1 MGQTTSALWR
11 ELLHKPGTEREYK
24 FIINGVE
31 YGKDAEVSHSVESQ
45 LFEEFGIGN
54 ACCAT
59 LKLAVVADNIPRAA
73 TINRYLRLVNGTQA
87 TAWIPKGTF
96 FTNKRS
102 RDGDYWE
109 IESYDAMRKADVV
122 WEPAQSLTFPMS
134 MPTAVNLFCQMMGVK
149 LDKRTVLNS
158 AYTID
163 YPANDYTVRNELCF
177 IAAAHGGN
185 WIMTDEGNLLL
196 VPLLSM
202 PEETNYLITEH
213 GDAITFGGVRIL
225 V

>member
-1 MGQTTSALWR
+1 MGQTTSALWHD
-11 ELLHKPGTEREYK
+11 LLHKPGTEREYK
-24 FIINGVE
+24 FVINDVE

-59 LKLAVVADNIPRAA
+59 LKLAVIADNIPRAA
-73 TINRYLRLVNGTQA
+73 TIKRYLRLVNGSQV
-87 TAWIPKGTF
+87 TAWISKGVF

-109 IESYDAMRKADVV
+109 VEAYDAMRKADVV
-122 WEPAQSLTFPMS
+122 WEPSNSLTFPMS
-134 MPTAVNLFCQMMGVK
+134 MLTAVNLFCQMMGVT
-149 LDKRTVLNS
+149 LDKRTALNS

-185 WIMTDEGNLLL
+185 WIITDAGKLLL

-202 PEETNYLITEH
+202 PAETNFLITGY

>member
-1 MGQTTSALWR
+1 MGQTTSALWHD
-11 ELLHKPGTEREYK
+11 LLHKPGTEREFK
-24 FIINGVE
+24 FVINDVE

-59 LKLAVVADNIPRAA
+59 LKLAVIADNIPRAA
-73 TINRYLRLVNGTQA
+73 TIKRYLRLVNGTQA
-87 TAWIPKGTF
+87 TAWIPKGVF

-102 RDGDYWE
+102 RDDDYWE
-109 IESYDAMRKADVV
+109 VEAYDAMRKADVV
-122 WEPAQSLTFPMS
+122 WEPSNSLTFPMS
-134 MPTAVNLFCQMMGVK
+134 MPTAVNLFCQMMGVT
-149 LDKRTVLNS
+149 LDKRTALNS

-185 WIMTDEGNLLL
+185 WIITDAGKLLL
-196 VPLLSM
+196 IPLLSM
-202 PEETNYLITEH
+202 PTETNYLITEA
-213 GDAITFGGVRIL
+213 GNAITFGGVRIL

>member
-1 MGQTTSALWR
+1 MGQTTSALWHD
-11 ELLHKPGTEREYK
+11 LLHKPGTEREYK
-24 FIINGVE
+24 FIINNVE

-59 LKLAVVADNIPRAA
+59 LKLAVIADNIPRAA
-73 TINRYLRLVNGTQA
+73 TIKRYLRLVNGTQA
-87 TAWIPKGTF
+87 TAWIPKGVF

-102 RDGDYWE
+102 RDDDYWE
-109 IESYDAMRKADVV
+109 VEAYDAMRKADVV
-122 WEPAQSLTFPMS
+122 WEPSNSLTFPMS
-134 MPTAVNLFCQMMGVK
+134 MPTAVNLFCQMMGVN

-185 WIMTDEGNLLL
+185 WIITDAGELLL

-202 PEETNYLITEH
+202 PDETNYLITEY

>member
-1 MGQTTSALWR
+1 MGQTTSALWHD
-11 ELLHKPGTEREYK
+11 LLHKPGTEREFK
-24 FIINGVE
+24 FVINDVE

-59 LKLAVVADNIPRAA
+59 LKLAVIADNIPRAA
-73 TINRYLRLVNGTQA
+73 TIKRYLRLVNGTQA
-87 TAWIPKGTF
+87 TAWIPKGVF

-102 RDGDYWE
+102 RDDDYWE
-109 IESYDAMRKADVV
+109 VEAYDAMRKADVV
-122 WEPAQSLTFPMS
+122 WEPSNSLTFPMS
-134 MPTAVNLFCQMMGVK
+134 MPTAVNLFCQMMGVT

-185 WIMTDEGNLLL
+185 WIITDAGELLL

-202 PEETNYLITEH
+202 PDETNYLITEY

>member
-1 MGQTTSALWR
+1 MGQTTSALWHD
-11 ELLHKPGTEREYK
+11 LLHKPGTEREFK
-24 FIINGVE
+24 FVINDVE

-59 LKLAVVADNIPRAA
+59 LKLAVIADNIPRAA
-73 TINRYLRLVNGTQA
+73 TIKRYLRLVNGSQA
-87 TAWIPKGTF
+87 TAWIPKGVF

-109 IESYDAMRKADVV
+109 VEAYDAMRKADVV
-122 WEPAQSLTFPMS
+122 WEPFNSLTFPMS
-134 MPTAVNLFCQMMGVK
+134 MPTAANLFCQMMGVK
-149 LDKRTVLNS
+149 LDKRTALNS

-185 WIMTDEGNLLL
+185 WIITDAGKLLL

-202 PEETNYLITEH
+202 PAETNYLITEY

>member
-1 MGQTTSALWR
+1 MGQTTSALWHD
-11 ELLHKPGTEREYK
+11 LLHKPGTEREYK
-24 FIINGVE
+24 FVINDVE

-59 LKLAVVADNIPRAA
+59 LKLAVIADNIPRAA
-73 TINRYLRLVNGTQA
+73 TIKRYLRLVNGSQV
-87 TAWIPKGTF
+87 TAWISKGVF

-109 IESYDAMRKADVV
+109 VEAYDAMRKADVV
-122 WEPAQSLTFPMS
+122 WEPSNSLTFPMS
-134 MPTAVNLFCQMMGVK
+134 MPTAVNLFCQMMGVT
-149 LDKRTVLNS
+149 LDKRTALNS

-185 WIMTDEGNLLL
+185 WIITDAGKLLL

-202 PEETNYLITEH
+202 PAETNFLITGY

>member
-11 ELLHKPGTEREYK
+11 DLLHKPGTEREFK
-24 FIINGVE
+24 FVINDVE

-59 LKLAVVADNIPRAA
+59 LKLAVIADNIPRAA
-73 TINRYLRLVNGTQA
+73 TIKRYLRLVNGSQV
-87 TAWIPKGTF
+87 TAWISKGVF

-109 IESYDAMRKADVV
+109 VEAYDAMRKADVV
-122 WEPAQSLTFPMS
+122 WEPDQSLNFPMT
-134 MPTAVNLFCQMMGVK
+134 MPDAVNIFCQLMGVE
-149 LDKRTVLNS
+149 LDSRTVLNS
-158 AYTID
+158 LYTID
-163 YPANDYTVRNELCF
+163 YPANDYTIRNELCF

-185 WIMTDEGNLLL
+185 WIITDAGKLLL
-196 VPLLSM
+196 IPLLSM
-202 PEETNYLITEH
+202 PTETNYLITEA
-213 GDAITFGGVRIL
+213 GSAITFGGVRIL

>member
-24 FIINGVE
+24 FFINDVE

-59 LKLAVVADNIPRAA
+59 LKLSVLADSIPRSA
-73 TINRYLRLVNGTQA
+73 TIKRYLRLVNGDLA
-87 TAWIPKGTF
+87 TEWIPKGVF
-96 FTNKRS
+96 FTNRRS
-102 RDGDYWE
+102 CDGDYWE
-109 IESYDAMRKADVV
+109 IEAYDAMRKADTV
-122 WEPAQSLTFPMS
+122 WEPDQSLNFPMT
-134 MPTAVNLFCQMMGVK
+134 MPAAANIFCQLMGVE
-149 LDKRTVLNS
+149 LDSRTTLNS
-158 AYTID
+158 SYTID
-163 YPANDYTVRNELCF
+163 YPANDYTIRNELCY

-185 WIMTDEGNLLL
+185 WVITDEGKLLL
-196 VPLLSM
+196 IPLLSA
-202 PEETNYLITEH
+202 PTETNNLITEH

>member
-1 MGQTTSALWR
+1 MGQTTSALWHD
-11 ELLHKPGTEREYK
+11 LLHKPGTEREFK
-24 FIINGVE
+24 FVINDVE

-59 LKLAVVADNIPRAA
+59 LKLEVIADNIPRAA
-73 TINRYLRLVNGTQA
+73 TIKRYLRLVNGTQA
-87 TAWIPKGTF
+87 TAWIPKGVF

-109 IESYDAMRKADVV
+109 AEAYDAMRKADVV
-122 WEPAQSLTFPMS
+122 WEPSNSLTFPMS
-134 MPTAVNLFCQMMGVK
+134 MPTAVNLFCQMMGVN

-185 WIMTDEGNLLL
+185 WIITDAGDLLL

-202 PEETNYLITEH
+202 PAETNYLITEY

>member
-11 ELLHKPGTEREYK
+11 DLLHKPGTEREFK
-24 FIINGVE
+24 FVINDVE

-45 LFEEFGIGN
+45 LFEEFGVGN

-59 LKLAVVADNIPRAA
+59 LKLAVIADNIPRAA
-73 TINRYLRLVNGTQA
+73 TIKRYLRLVNGSQV
-87 TAWIPKGTF
+87 TAWISKGVF

-109 IESYDAMRKADVV
+109 VEAYDAMRKADVV
-122 WEPAQSLTFPMS
+122 WEPDQSLNFPMT
-134 MPTAVNLFCQMMGVK
+134 MPDAVNIFCQLMGVE
-149 LDKRTVLNS
+149 LDSRTVLNS
-158 AYTID
+158 LYTID
-163 YPANDYTVRNELCF
+163 YPANDYTIRNELCF

-185 WIMTDEGNLLL
+185 WIITDAGKLLL
-196 VPLLSM
+196 IPLLSM
-202 PEETNYLITEH
+202 PTETNYLITEA
-213 GDAITFGGVRIL
+213 GSAITFGGVRIL

>member
-11 ELLHKPGTEREYK
+11 EMLHKPGTEREFK
-24 FIINGVE
+24 FVINDVE

-59 LKLAVVADNIPRAA
+59 LKLAVIADNIPRAA
-73 TINRYLRLVNGTQA
+73 TIKRYLRLVNGTQA
-87 TAWIPKGTF
+87 TAWIPKGVF

-102 RDGDYWE
+102 RDDDYWE
-109 IESYDAMRKADVV
+109 VEAYDAMRKADVV
-122 WEPAQSLTFPMS
+122 WEPSNSLTFPMS

-149 LDKRTVLNS
+149 LDKRTALNS

-185 WIMTDEGNLLL
+185 WIITDEGKLLL
-196 VPLLSM
+196 IPLLSM
-202 PEETNYLITEH
+202 PTETNYLITES
-213 GDAITFGGVRIL
+213 GNAITFGGVRIL

>member
-1 MGQTTSALWR
+1 MGQTTSALWHD
-11 ELLHKPGTEREYK
+11 LLHKPGTEREYK
-24 FIINGVE
+24 FIINDVE

-59 LKLAVVADNIPRAA
+59 LKLAVIADNIPRAA
-73 TINRYLRLVNGTQA
+73 TIKRYLRLVNGTQA
-87 TAWIPKGTF
+87 TAWIPKGVF

-109 IESYDAMRKADVV
+109 VEAYDAMRKADVV
-122 WEPAQSLTFPMS
+122 WEPSNSLAFPMS
-134 MPTAVNLFCQMMGVK
+134 MLTAVNLFCQMMGVT
-149 LDKRTVLNS
+149 LDKRTALNS

-185 WIMTDEGNLLL
+185 WVITDAGKLLL
-196 VPLLSM
+196 IPLLSM
-202 PEETNYLITEH
+202 PTETNYLITET
-213 GDAITFGGVRIL
+213 GSAITFGGVRIL

>member
-11 ELLHKPGTEREYK
+11 DLLHKPGTEREFK
-24 FIINGVE
+24 FVINDVE

-59 LKLAVVADNIPRAA
+59 LKLAVIADNIPRAA
-73 TINRYLRLVNGTQA
+73 TIKRYLRLVNGSQV
-87 TAWIPKGTF
+87 TAWISKGVF

-109 IESYDAMRKADVV
+109 VEAYDAMRKADVV
-122 WEPAQSLTFPMS
+122 WEPDQSLNFPMT
-134 MPTAVNLFCQMMGVK
+134 MPDAVNIFCQLMGVE
-149 LDKRTVLNS
+149 LDSRTVLNS
-158 AYTID
+158 LYTID
-163 YPANDYTVRNELCF
+163 YPANEYTIRNELCF

-185 WIMTDEGNLLL
+185 WIMTDAGKLLL
-196 VPLLSM
+196 IPLLSM
-202 PEETNYLITEH
+202 PSETNYLITEA
-213 GDAITFGGVRIL
+213 GSAITFGGVRIL

>member
-1 MGQTTSALWR
+1 MGQMTSVLWR
-11 ELLHKPGTEREYK
+11 DLLHKPGTEREYK

-59 LKLAVVADNIPRAA
+59 LKLAVVADNIPRGA

-109 IESYDAMRKADVV
+109 IEAYDAMRKADVV

-134 MPTAVNLFCQMMGVK
+134 MLTAVNLFCQSMGVK
-149 LDKRTVLNS
+149 LDGRTVLNS

-163 YPANDYTVRNELCF
+163 YPANDYTIRNELCF

-213 GDAITFGGVRIL
+213 GDAITFGGVRVL

>member
-1 MGQTTSALWR
+1 MGQTTSALWHD
-11 ELLHKPGTEREYK
+11 LLHKTGTEREFK
-24 FIINGVE
+24 FVINDVE

-59 LKLAVVADNIPRAA
+59 LKLAVIADNIPRAA
-73 TINRYLRLVNGTQA
+73 TIKRYLRLVNGSQA
-87 TAWIPKGTF
+87 TAWIPKGVF

-109 IESYDAMRKADVV
+109 VEAYDAMRKADVV
-122 WEPAQSLTFPMS
+122 WEPSNSLTFPMS

-149 LDKRTVLNS
+149 LDKRTALNS

-163 YPANDYTVRNELCF
+163 YPANDYTVRNELCY

-185 WIMTDEGNLLL
+185 WVITDEGKLRLI
-196 VPLLSM
+196 PLLSA
-202 PEETNYLITEH
+202 PTETNNLITEH

>member
-1 MGQTTSALWR
+1 MGQTTSALWHD
-11 ELLHKPGTEREYK
+11 LLHKPGTEREFK
-24 FIINGVE
+24 FVINDVE

-59 LKLAVVADNIPRAA
+59 LKLAVIADNIPRAA
-73 TINRYLRLVNGTQA
+73 TIKRYLRLVNGSQA
-87 TAWIPKGTF
+87 TAWIPKGVF

-109 IESYDAMRKADVV
+109 VEAYDAMRKADVV
-122 WEPAQSLTFPMS
+122 WEPSNSLTFPMS
-134 MPTAVNLFCQMMGVK
+134 MLTAVNLFCQMMGVK
-149 LDKRTVLNS
+149 LDKRTALNS

-163 YPANDYTVRNELCF
+163 YPANDYTVRNELCY

-185 WIMTDEGNLLL
+185 WVITDEGKLRLI
-196 VPLLSM
+196 PLLSA
-202 PEETNYLITEH
+202 PTETNNLITEH

>member
-1 MGQTTSALWR
+1 MGQTTSALWHD
-11 ELLHKPGTEREYK
+11 LLHKPGTEREFK
-24 FIINGVE
+24 FVINDVE

-59 LKLAVVADNIPRAA
+59 LKLAVIADNIPRAA
-73 TINRYLRLVNGTQA
+73 TIKRYLRLVNGSQV
-87 TAWIPKGTF
+87 TAWISKGVF

-109 IESYDAMRKADVV
+109 VEAYDAMRKADVV
-122 WEPAQSLTFPMS
+122 WEPSNSLTFPMS
-134 MPTAVNLFCQMMGVK
+134 MPTAVNLFCQMMGVT
-149 LDKRTVLNS
+149 LDKRTALNS

-185 WIMTDEGNLLL
+185 WIITDAGELLL

-202 PEETNYLITEH
+202 PDETNYLITEY

>member
-24 FIINGVE
+24 FFINDVE

-59 LKLAVVADNIPRAA
+59 LKLAVIADNIPRAA
-73 TINRYLRLVNGTQA
+73 TIKRYLRLVNGSQA
-87 TAWIPKGTF
+87 TAWIPKGVF

-109 IESYDAMRKADVV
+109 VEAYDAMRKADVV
-122 WEPAQSLTFPMS
+122 WEPSNSLTFPMS

-149 LDKRTVLNS
+149 LDKRTALNS

-163 YPANDYTVRNELCF
+163 YPANDYTVRNELCY

-185 WIMTDEGNLLL
+185 WVITDEGKLRLI
-196 VPLLSM
+196 PLLSA
-202 PEETNYLITEH
+202 PTETNNLITEH

>member
-11 ELLHKPGTEREYK
+11 DLLHKPGTEREYK
-24 FIINGVE
+24 FIINNVE

-59 LKLAVVADNIPRAA
+59 LKLAVIADNIPRAA
-73 TINRYLRLVNGTQA
+73 TIKRYLRLVNGTQA
-87 TAWIPKGTF
+87 TAWIPKGVF

-102 RDGDYWE
+102 RDDDYWE
-109 IESYDAMRKADVV
+109 VEAYDAMRKADVV
-122 WEPAQSLTFPMS
+122 WEPSNSLTFPMS
-134 MPTAVNLFCQMMGVK
+134 MPTAVNLFCQMMGVT
-149 LDKRTVLNS
+149 LDKRTALNS

-185 WIMTDEGNLLL
+185 WIMTDAGELLL

-202 PEETNYLITEH
+202 PDETNYLITEY

>member
-1 MGQTTSALWR
+1 MGQTTSALWHD
-11 ELLHKPGTEREYK
+11 LLHKPGTEREFK
-24 FIINGVE
+24 FVINDVE

-59 LKLAVVADNIPRAA
+59 LKLAVIADNIPRAA
-73 TINRYLRLVNGTQA
+73 TIKRYLRLVNGTQA
-87 TAWIPKGTF
+87 TAWIPKGVF

-102 RDGDYWE
+102 RDDDYWE
-109 IESYDAMRKADVV
+109 VEAYDAMRKADVV
-122 WEPAQSLTFPMS
+122 WEPSNSLTFPMS
-134 MPTAVNLFCQMMGVK
+134 MPTAVNLFCQMMGVT
-149 LDKRTVLNS
+149 LDKRTALNS

-185 WIMTDEGNLLL
+185 WIITDAGELLL

-202 PEETNYLITEH
+202 PDETNYLITEY

>member
-1 MGQTTSALWR
+1 MGQTTSALWHD
-11 ELLHKPGTEREYK
+11 LLHKPGTEREYK
-24 FIINGVE
+24 FVINDVE

-59 LKLAVVADNIPRAA
+59 LKLAVIADNIPRAA
-73 TINRYLRLVNGTQA
+73 TIKRYLRLVNGSQV
-87 TAWIPKGTF
+87 TAWISKGVF

-102 RDGDYWE
+102 RDDDYWE
-109 IESYDAMRKADVV
+109 VEAYDAMRKADVV
-122 WEPAQSLTFPMS
+122 WEPSNSLAFPMS
-134 MPTAVNLFCQMMGVK
+134 MPTAVNLFCQMMGVT

-185 WIMTDEGNLLL
+185 WIITDAGEILL

-202 PEETNYLITEH
+202 PAETNYLITEY

>member
-1 MGQTTSALWR
+1 MGQKTSALWHD
-11 ELLHKPGTEREYK
+11 LLHKPGTEREYR
-24 FIINGVE
+24 FVINDVE
-31 YGKDAEVSHSVESQ
+31 YGKNAEVSHSVESQ
-45 LFEEFGIGN
+45 LFEAFGIGN

-59 LKLAVVADNIPRAA
+59 LKLAVVADNIPRGA

-109 IESYDAMRKADVV
+109 IEAYDAMRKADVV

-163 YPANDYTVRNELCF
+163 YPANDYTIRNELCF

>member
-24 FIINGVE
+24 FTIAGTE

-59 LKLAVVADNIPRAA
+59 LKLAVIAGNIPRGA
-73 TINRYLRLVNGTQA
+73 TIKRSLRLVNGSQA
-87 TAWIPKGTF
+87 TAWISKGTF

-109 IESYDAMRKADVV
+109 IEAYDAMRKADIV
-122 WEPAQSLTFPMS
+122 WEPAQSLTFPMT
-134 MPTAVNLFCQMMGVK
+134 MPAAVNLFCQVMGVK
-149 LDKRTVLNS
+149 LDNRTVLNS

-163 YPANDYTVRNELCF
+163 YPANDYTIRNELCF

-202 PEETNYLITEH
+202 PEETNYLITEN

>member
-11 ELLHKPGTEREYK
+11 DLLHKPGTEREFK
-24 FIINGVE
+24 FVINDVE

-59 LKLAVVADNIPRAA
+59 LKIAVIADNIPRAA
-73 TINRYLRLVNGTQA
+73 TIKRYLRLVNGSQV
-87 TAWIPKGTF
+87 TAWISKGVF

-109 IESYDAMRKADVV
+109 VEAYDAMRKADVV
-122 WEPAQSLTFPMS
+122 WEPDQSLNFPMT
-134 MPTAVNLFCQMMGVK
+134 MPDAVNIFCQLMGVE
-149 LDKRTVLNS
+149 LDSRTVLNS
-158 AYTID
+158 LYTID
-163 YPANDYTVRNELCF
+163 YPANDYTIRNELCF

-185 WIMTDEGNLLL
+185 WIMTDAGKLLL
-196 VPLLSM
+196 IPLLSM
-202 PEETNYLITEH
+202 PAETNYLITEA
-213 GDAITFGGVRIL
+213 GNAITFGGVRIL

>member
-1 MGQTTSALWR
+1 MGQTTSALWHD
-11 ELLHKPGTEREYK
+11 LLHKPGTEREFK
-24 FIINGVE
+24 FVINDVE

-59 LKLAVVADNIPRAA
+59 LKLAVIADNIPRAA
-73 TINRYLRLVNGTQA
+73 TIKRYLRLVNGSQA
-87 TAWIPKGTF
+87 TAWIPKGVF

-109 IESYDAMRKADVV
+109 VEAYDAMRKADVV
-122 WEPAQSLTFPMS
+122 WEPSNSLTFPMS

-149 LDKRTVLNS
+149 LDKRTALNS

-163 YPANDYTVRNELCF
+163 YPANDYTVRNELCY

-185 WIMTDEGNLLL
+185 WVITDEGKLRLI
-196 VPLLSM
+196 PLLSA
-202 PEETNYLITEH
+202 PTETNNLITEH

>member
-1 MGQTTSALWR
+1 MGQTTSALWHD
-11 ELLHKPGTEREYK
+11 LLHKPGTEREYK
-24 FIINGVE
+24 FIINNVE

-59 LKLAVVADNIPRAA
+59 LKLAVIADNIPRAA
-73 TINRYLRLVNGTQA
+73 TIKRYLRLVNGTQA
-87 TAWIPKGTF
+87 TAWIPKGVF

-102 RDGDYWE
+102 RDDDYWE
-109 IESYDAMRKADVV
+109 VEAYDAMRKADVV
-122 WEPAQSLTFPMS
+122 WEPSNSLTFPMS
-134 MPTAVNLFCQMMGVK
+134 MPTAVNLFCQMMGVN

-185 WIMTDEGNLLL
+185 WIMTDAGKLLL
-196 VPLLSM
+196 IPLLSM
-202 PEETNYLITEH
+202 PTETNYLITEA
-213 GDAITFGGVRIL
+213 GNAITFGGVRIL

>member
-11 ELLHKPGTEREYK
+11 DLLHKPGTEREYK

-59 LKLAVVADNIPRAA
+59 LKLAVIADNIPRGA
-73 TINRYLRLVNGTQA
+73 TINRYLRLANGTQA
-87 TAWIPKGTF
+87 TAWIPKGVF

-109 IESYDAMRKADVV
+109 VEAYDAMRKADVV
-122 WEPAQSLTFPMS
+122 WEPNQSLTFPMS

-163 YPANDYTVRNELCF
+163 YPSNDYTIRNELCF

-185 WIMTDEGNLLL
+185 WIITDEGRLLL
-196 VPLLSM
+196 IPLVSI
-202 PEETNYLITEH
+202 PTETNYLITEA
-213 GDAITFGGVRIL
+213 GSAITFGGVRIL

>member
-1 MGQTTSALWR
+1 MGQTTSALWHD
-11 ELLHKPGTEREYK
+11 LLHKPGTEREFK
-24 FIINGVE
+24 FVINDVE

-59 LKLAVVADNIPRAA
+59 LKLAVIADNIPRAA
-73 TINRYLRLVNGTQA
+73 TIKRYLRLVNGTQA
-87 TAWIPKGTF
+87 TAWIPKGVF

-102 RDGDYWE
+102 RDDDYWE
-109 IESYDAMRKADVV
+109 VEAYDAMRKADVV
-122 WEPAQSLTFPMS
+122 WEPSNSLTFPMS

-149 LDKRTVLNS
+149 LDKRTALNS

-185 WIMTDEGNLLL
+185 WIITDAGKLFL

-202 PEETNYLITEH
+202 PAETNYLITEY

>member
-1 MGQTTSALWR
+1 MGQTTSALWHD
-11 ELLHKPGTEREYK
+11 LLHKPGTEREYK
-24 FIINGVE
+24 FIINDVE

-59 LKLAVVADNIPRAA
+59 LKLAVIADNIPRAA
-73 TINRYLRLVNGTQA
+73 TIKRYLRLVNGTQA
-87 TAWIPKGTF
+87 TAWIPKGVF

-102 RDGDYWE
+102 RDDDYWE
-109 IESYDAMRKADVV
+109 VEAYDAMRKADVV
-122 WEPAQSLTFPMS
+122 WEPSNSLTFPMS
-134 MPTAVNLFCQMMGVK
+134 MPTAVNLFCQMMGVT
-149 LDKRTVLNS
+149 LDKRTALNS

-185 WIMTDEGNLLL
+185 WIITDVGELLL

-202 PEETNYLITEH
+202 PAETNYLITEY